1 MGQIKTK
8 SYFNYFFIAMVI
20 LWKPLHGT
28 VLAFDGKGRILFL
41 LTFLAFIV
49 NSNKIYFKKLL
60 YSKPMVFWLIWC
72 FYVTINTYLKG
83 YESES
88 TTFSY
93 FVVNN
98 VFCPCMIMAVS
109 AYEYFK
115 SPREFLKT
123 ILLIYLIY
131 AFIGAFVMDIAY
143 VAVEKGAVTVNTLG
157 NELSLNVMLIIFFAG
172 VLYCHRYIS
181 IKLAIGLIVFALG
194 IVVITATRKAFGAGV
209 IMTIALILSQIRLT
223 FGSFLKVI
231 LPLLILYYGFTHV
244 MNNTQMGER
253 MENLNEQADNVEQ
266 EYNIGDN
273 EFLKAM
279 GDRAPQYILGYELF
293 KENPMTGVGLM
304 NFRRESGFPFV
315 LHSEYMV
322 QICECGIIGSL
333 LFLAFYWG
341 IICRLIKLINWKG
354 NGTKIQI
361 VMLGGVVALL
371 FVNFTAWSYSFSTNF
386 VVLGCVIGYI
396 YKSKLMKTC

>member
-1 MGQIKTK
+1 
-8 SYFNYFFIAMVI
+8 MVL
-20 LWKPLHGT
+20 LWRPLQGT
-28 VLAFDGKGRILFL
+28 VLTFDGKGRILFL

-49 NSNKIYFKKLL
+49 NSNRTYFKKFL

-72 FYVTINTYLKG
+72 CYVTINTYLKG
-83 YESES
+83 FDSES

-93 FVVNN
+93 FIINK
-98 VFCPCMIMAVS
+98 VFCPCMVMAVS

-115 SPREFLKT
+115 NSRAFLKT
-123 ILLIYLIY
+123 ALLIYLIY
-131 AFIGAFVMDIAY
+131 SFIGAFVMDIAY
-143 VAVEKGAVTVNTLG
+143 VAEEEGAVTVNTLG

-181 IKLAIGLIVFALG
+181 LKLTIALIIFALG
-194 IVVITATRKAFGAGV
+194 IVVITATRKALGAGV

-253 MENLNEQADNVEQ
+253 MEELEEQTDKVEQ
-266 EYNIGDN
+266 QYNIGDN

-279 GDRAPQYILGYELF
+279 GDRAPQYIIGTQIF
-293 KENPMTGVGLM
+293 KEHSLTGIGLN
-304 NFRRESGFPFV
+304 NFSRVSGFTFV

-322 QICECGIIGSL
+322 QICECGIIGCL
-333 LFLAFYWG
+333 LFLAFYLG
-341 IICRLIKLINWKG
+341 IIRRLTKRINWKEK
-354 NGTKIQI
+354 GTKIPI
-361 VMLGGVVALL
+361 MMLGGVVALL
-371 FVNFTAWSYSFSTNF
+371 FVYFTAWAYSFGTYF
-386 VVLGCVIGYI
+386 VVLGCIIGYI
-396 YKSKLMKTC
+396 YKSKLMKVS